1 MNYSSLSRRGFL
13 GYSLAFGS
21 GILLAQLGSC
31 ASKPGGET
39 SKSGGLTLEDWSK
52 PANVEQA
59 REQVK
64 EFVTYGMPDDWAN
77 YGEVRKKFAEK
88 YGFEFQHQDT
98 DMSSLEEITKFDA
111 EKANSQAMMADIGML
126 YGPLAE
132 QRGVVP
138 NYLPDNAAVLP
149 NGFKGASGGWV
160 ATFVGVPAIVVNT
173 DVIKTVPRTWADLA
187 KPEYAGKVGAID
199 PTKSGTAAT
208 TFLSWV
214 YANGGDEANMA
225 PGVEMAKKIV
235 ANFAAAEGN
244 AQTLE
249 KGEVPIQIKYDYNC
263 KAAAVKVQEKGI
275 ASEVI
280 IPGVS
285 IYAPSA
291 LMLNKY
297 HVNKMDAA
305 KLFMEYVLSDEG
317 QEIFAKFG
325 ARPIRYVTGDLQLP
339 DSAKANWLPESQ
351 YGQVQQVKDWSR
363 VDPGTLGKFWTDQVI
378 GG

>member
-1 MNYSSLSRRGFL
+1 MSYSRRGFIK
-13 GYSLAFGS
+13 YSAGFGS
-21 GILLAQLGSC
+21 GVLLAQLGSC
-31 ASKPGGET
+31 ASKPGGNT
-39 SKSGGLTLEDWSK
+39 VALTLEDWAK
-52 PANVEQA
+52 PADVTRA
-59 REQVK
+59 KDQVK
-64 EFVTYGMPDDWAN
+64 EFITYGMPDDWAN

-111 EKANSQAMMADIGML
+111 EKSNPKAMVADIGML

-132 QRGVVP
+132 QRSVVP
-138 NYLPDNAAVLP
+138 SYLPANAAALP
-149 NGFKGASGGWV
+149 IGFKATSGGWV

-187 KPEYAGKVGAID
+187 KPEYQGKIGAID

-208 TFLSWV
+208 SFLSWV
-214 YANGGDEANMA
+214 YASGGDESNMA
-225 PGVEMAKKIV
+225 PGVGIAKKIV
-235 ANFAAAEGN
+235 ANFAAPEGN

-263 KAAAVKVQEKGI
+263 NAAAAKVKEKGI
-275 ASEVI
+275 KAEVV

-305 KLFMEYVLSDEG
+305 KLFVEYVLSDEG

-325 ARPIRYVTGDLQLP
+325 ARPIRYVLGNLKLP
-339 DSAKANWLPESQ
+339 EAAKANWLPESQ
-351 YGQVQQVKDWSR
+351 YAQVKQVKDWTK
-363 VDPGTLGKFWTDQVI
+363 VNPETIGKFWKDQVV